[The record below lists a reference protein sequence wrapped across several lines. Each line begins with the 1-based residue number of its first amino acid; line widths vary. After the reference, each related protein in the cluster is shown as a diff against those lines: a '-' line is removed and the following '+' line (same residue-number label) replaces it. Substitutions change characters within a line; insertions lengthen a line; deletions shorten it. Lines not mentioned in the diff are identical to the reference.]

1 MKESADEIKEG
12 REWTQCVGD
21 EKEKDVGK
29 IKK

>member
-1 MKESADEIKEG
+1 MKDSADEIKEG

>member
-12 REWTQCVGD
+12 REWTQCVSD
-21 EKEKDVGK
+21 EKEKEVRK

>member
-29 IKK
+29 I